1 MFPKKICQIAR
12 RIKNIRQQVGVRFST
27 RSIRYCMRI
36 LYNIEKQKGDDINHP
51 ALYARH
57 RNNVPDIRGLCYLLQ
72 LAQHKEN
79 KTMYARLAN
88 LRIATRRMIAEHVW
102 MYAFDFSFNEVRTYA
117 FLFRIPDGKND
128 TFAVSFVDKDDTS
141 RHLSCPI
148 DSNNIAAT
156 VSAIF
161 NFFRIRSGF
170 DDRQHMRE
178 LIALLYTKLNTA
190 LLSARKPDAAQ
201 ILASRE
207 SAAGSSGDGIYLCG
221 LRRTGH
227 RTEQNTE
234 KAKRYCKDVFDI
246 FGVDPGISFCFS
258 EDPEKQVSTHQI
270 CERLARNS
278 SR

>member
-1 MFPKKICQIAR
+1 
-12 RIKNIRQQVGVRFST
+12 
-27 RSIRYCMRI
+27 
-36 LYNIEKQKGDDINHP
+36 
-51 ALYARH
+51 
-57 RNNVPDIRGLCYLLQ
+57 
-72 LAQHKEN
+72 
-79 KTMYARLAN
+79 MYARLAN

-117 FLFRIPDGKND
+117 FLFRIPG
-128 TFAVSFVDKDDTS
+128 DKDDTS

-161 NFFRIRSGF
+161 NFFRIRNGF